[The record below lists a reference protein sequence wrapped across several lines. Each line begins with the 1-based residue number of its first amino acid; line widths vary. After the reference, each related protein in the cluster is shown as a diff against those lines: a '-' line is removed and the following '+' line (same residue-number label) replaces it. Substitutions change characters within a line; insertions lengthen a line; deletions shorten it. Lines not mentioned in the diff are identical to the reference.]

1 MRDTIYGNK
10 EILEANTRDA
20 THKKELK
27 LDGKAKLQDIISHS
41 CQGKHN
47 SNLGFP
53 IFEGMYFR
61 LLRPLLEPGADH
73 SPVPG
78 FSAPAQDPTTA
89 LHLWGLG
96 ALPHPT
102 AGPQG
107 CRGSHEHKSRDP
119 DDPRHIWQ
127 PAQLQLLLVTR
138 RDTVQQAA
146 VASLPG
152 TRTQSSVSR
161 AAVLGNWYFLSAL
174 QSLPILFYWFLLVS
188 TFGKKRRIKRPT
200 RFQHSFTANAWF
212 TRKIN
217 QRKPIKPRVWWCFS
231 EKVSMVLQ

>member
-10 EILEANTRDA
+10 EILEANTRA
-20 THKKELK
+20 MPHIKR
-27 LDGKAKLQDIISHS
+27 SW
-41 CQGKHN
+41 N
-47 SNLGFP
+47 SMVKPNCKILF
-53 IFEGMYFR
+53 
-61 LLRPLLEPGADH
+61 
-73 SPVPG
+73 
-78 FSAPAQDPTTA
+78 
-89 LHLWGLG
+89 
-96 ALPHPT
+96 PT
-102 AGPQG
+102 AARGNITATWDFLYLKG
-107 CRGSHEHKSRDP
+107 CISAYFVLFLDLGQITLPCQTS
-119 DDPRHIWQ
+119 
-127 PAQLQLLLVTR
+127 QLQLRIRLQLCTFGDLGPSPTPLPGPR
-138 RDTVQQAA
+138 GAEAHTSINPGIRMTPGTSDSLHSCSCCWSLGETLQQAA